1 MQLSLDLEV
10 APPSPSPQMT
20 QADLVR
26 HTVLAAL
33 SRRTQWSLRSF
44 RLAVDTAINE
54 AGITRRGL
62 AKALGLSLSMVARAV
77 DVTDRRISCV
87 RAVAKALGYDA
98 SDDEATAVFRRRTD
112 TIVVPPVP
120 DAHTNPD
127 TMRAKEIVIGVLSK
141 EPPMTPRRFAQVV
154 DNALTVN
161 RLSRRHLAVQCDIA
175 ATTVWAA
182 LIHNETA
189 ALVTLAGHLGYAVD
203 GGGMFRRATR

>member
-20 QADLVR
+20 QADHVR
-26 HTVLAAL
+26 HIVLAAL

-44 RLAVDTAINE
+44 RLAVDSAINE

-77 DVTDRRISCV
+77 DVTDQRISCV

-98 SDDEATAVFRRRTD
+98 SDDQASAVFRRRTD

-120 DAHTNPD
+120 HTQINPD
-127 TMRAKEIVIGVLSK
+127 TMRAKEIVVDVLGK
-141 EPPMTPRRFAQVV
+141 EPPMTPRRFAQVL

-161 RLSRRHLAVQCDIA
+161 RLTRRHLAVQCDIA

-182 LIHNETA
+182 LIHNEPA

>member
-1 MQLSLDLEV
+1 
-10 APPSPSPQMT
+10 MT
-20 QADLVR
+20 RADVVR

-33 SRRTQWSLRSF
+33 SARTQWSLRSF

-54 AGITRRGL
+54 AGITRRDL

-98 SDDEATAVFRRRTD
+98 SDEEATAVFRRRAD

-120 DAHTNPD
+120 HTQTNPD
-127 TMRAKEIVIGVLSK
+127 TMRAKEIVIDVLSK

-161 RLSRRHLAVQCDIA
+161 RLTRRHLAVQCEIA

-182 LIHNETA
+182 LIHDETA
-189 ALVTLAGHLGYAVD
+189 ALVTLAGHLGYVVD
-203 GGGMFRRATR
+203 SGGMFRRATR

>member
-1 MQLSLDLEV
+1 
-10 APPSPSPQMT
+10 MT
-20 QADLVR
+20 QADHVR
-26 HTVLAAL
+26 HIVLAAL

-44 RLAVDTAINE
+44 RLAVDSAINE

-77 DVTDRRISCV
+77 DVTDQRISCV

-98 SDDEATAVFRRRTD
+98 SDDQASAVFRRRTD

-120 DAHTNPD
+120 HTQINPD
-127 TMRAKEIVIGVLSK
+127 TMRAKEIVVDVLGK
-141 EPPMTPRRFAQVV
+141 EPPMTPRRFAQVL

-161 RLSRRHLAVQCDIA
+161 RLTRRHLAVQCDIA

-182 LIHNETA
+182 LIHNEPA